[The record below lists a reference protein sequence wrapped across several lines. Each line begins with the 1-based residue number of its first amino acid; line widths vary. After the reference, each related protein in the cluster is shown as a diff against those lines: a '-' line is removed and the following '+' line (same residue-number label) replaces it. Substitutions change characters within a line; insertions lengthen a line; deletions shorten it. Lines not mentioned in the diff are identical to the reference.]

1 MYKPMEWW
9 VLWCLGLIL
18 LGKAVVLKY
27 KLVLL
32 RTEVCCALRG
42 GTVLQ
47 GQGPGAVTHPT

>member
-1 MYKPMEWW
+1 MEWW